1 MIMKQHE
8 RYLTSLFLKNI
19 LIVILVFIFLSFFLN
34 IFEEIKYFENKN
46 SEIYIPILLTILN
59 IPSIVFEIL
68 PFIFL
73 LGVMFFFISLYERDE
88 IELLRSNGIDNFK
101 ITIIISVVS
110 LIMGIILI
118 LLYYSFSANLKSLYL
133 NIKYKYSNTS
143 DHLAIVNEDGLWIK
157 EISKDNEKI
166 FIINAKNYKKNT
178 LEDLQI
184 TELDN
189 DYKLINTII
198 SEKAN
203 IEKKDWSLSGVKIY
217 SNDKETVILKN
228 FNYSSSFN
236 EKIISN
242 LYSNLNSL
250 NIFQLIKLK
259 DNYKSIGYSGTE
271 VSLHLNKI
279 YSLPIYLTLTTIIG
293 ALLMFKL
300 TFIKSKFFLVLIG
313 VFVSVIFYYINY
325 FSILFGK
332 NETLPVEL
340 SIWLPQILIFLL
352 CTLGLTRL
360 NEN

>member
-1 MIMKQHE
+1 MMKQYE
-8 RYLTSLFLKNI
+8 SYLTKLFLKNI
-19 LIVILVFIFLSFFLN
+19 LIIIIVFVFLSFFLN
-34 IFEEIKYFENKN
+34 IFEEIKYFENK
-46 SEIYIPILLTILN
+46 EIDIYYPIILTILN
-59 IPSIVFEIL
+59 IPSIIFEIL

-73 LGVMFFFISLYERDE
+73 LGVMFFFISIYEKDE
-88 IELLRSNGIDNFK
+88 IDLLRSNGIDNLK
-101 ITIIISVVS
+101 ITMIISIVS

-118 LLYYSFSANLKSLYL
+118 VLYYSFSANLKSLYL
-133 NIKYKYSNTS
+133 NIKYKYSTTS
-143 DHLAIVNEDGLWIK
+143 DHLAVVNDGGLWIK
-157 EISKDNEKI
+157 EKSTDNKKI
-166 FIINAKNYKKNT
+166 FIINAKSYKINF
-178 LEDLQI
+178 LENLEI

-198 SEKAN
+198 ANKAN
-203 IEKKDWSLSGVKIY
+203 IENKIWILTDVKIY
-217 SNDKETVILKN
+217 SKDKKTKN
-228 FNYSSSFN
+228 FKNYKYSSSFN

-250 NIFQLIKLK
+250 NIIQLIKLK
-259 DNYKSIGYSGTE
+259 ENYKSIGYSPTE
-271 VSLHLNKI
+271 VSLHLHKI

-300 TFIKSKFFLVLIG
+300 TVIKSKFFLVVIG
-313 VFVSVIFYYINY
+313 VLVSVIFYYINY

-340 SIWLPQILIFLL
+340 SIWLPQILIFLI